1 MLGGE
6 PDHAQ
11 QVPATRISFRYP
23 NLLVFYWEEHILV
36 MMVSSEM
43 HYKRSLSCFTKKSEL
58 KETVFAF
65 QENYHKWDVISMFYV
80 GLDEY

>member
-36 MMVSSEM
+36 MMVSTEM
-43 HYKRSLSCFTKKSEL
+43 HYKRSLSCFTTNLSLKKLYLPFKKTITSE
-58 KETVFAF
+58 T
-65 QENYHKWDVISMFYV
+65 
-80 GLDEY
+80 